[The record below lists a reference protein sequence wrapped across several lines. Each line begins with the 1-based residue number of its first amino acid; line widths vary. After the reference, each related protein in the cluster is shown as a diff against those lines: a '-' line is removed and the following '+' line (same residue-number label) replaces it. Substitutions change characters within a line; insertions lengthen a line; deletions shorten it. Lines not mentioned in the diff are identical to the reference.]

1 MKNPKTVSPPPNLDG
16 LTSAQREHV
25 LGVFPESRALMADYL
40 RQGVEVFIGRQNEA
54 SVDVP
59 PVAISVVKDPTFWI
73 DCVDSESAALAHAA
87 ALGLV
92 VVNVDPKI
100 P

>member
-1 MKNPKTVSPPPNLDG
+1 MKSQKTVSPAPNLEG
-16 LTSAQREHV
+16 LTSAQRDHV
-25 LGVFPESRALMADYL
+25 LGVFPESRVLMANYL

-59 PVAISVVKDPTFWI
+59 PVAISIVENPLFWI
-73 DCVDSESAALAHAA
+73 DCVESESAALAHAA

-92 VVNVDPKI
+92 VVNVVPQT

>member
-1 MKNPKTVSPPPNLDG
+1 MKPTKTVSPAPNLDG
-16 LTSAQREHV
+16 LTSAQKNHV

-59 PVAISVVKDPTFWI
+59 PVAISVVENPSFWI
-73 DCVDSESAALAHAA
+73 DCVESESAALAHAA

-92 VVNVDPKI
+92 VVSVNPQTL
-100 P
+100 